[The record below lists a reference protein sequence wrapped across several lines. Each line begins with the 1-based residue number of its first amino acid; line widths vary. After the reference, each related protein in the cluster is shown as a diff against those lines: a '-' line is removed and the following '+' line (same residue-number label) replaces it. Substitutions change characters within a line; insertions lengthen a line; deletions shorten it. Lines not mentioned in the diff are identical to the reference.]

1 MLAIV
6 DPESDEYQ
14 ICEIEVKKMYIA
26 VERRVSALLQEELR
40 QVPSFLSYHLQD
52 TEYMSYLF
60 EGYSRENVFQ
70 PPQNTSITRASGH
83 CHSNGSYLDVC
94 FSITGWL
101 KKHVEIIKFA
111 LDGGNYIQYISFN
124 LIG

>member
-1 MLAIV
+1 M

-40 QVPSFLSYHLQD
+40 QVHSFLFYHLQD

-70 PPQNTSITRASGH
+70 PPQNTSITRASGRYFNNSS
-83 CHSNGSYLDVC
+83 CLDVC

-101 KKHVEIIKFA
+101 KKHVDIIKFA
-111 LDGGNYIQYISFN
+111 LDGGNYLQYISFD